1 VNWWRR
7 RGAGWVAL
15 GAVLLIGAVPVA
27 RDVLRPGEQQVSVE
41 AYDRTDDPRVIVA
54 LIESHPDFVLHRA
67 TAQEDAG
74 TVVLHVSMR
83 PPSRWLWSGGDI
95 AETRKIRVRLDH
107 PLAGR
112 EVRDGRLGNPVPE
125 R

>member
-1 VNWWRR
+1 MGWWRR
-7 RGAGWVAL
+7 GAAAWLVL

-27 RDVLRPGEQQVSVE
+27 RDVLRPGEQQVVVE
-41 AYDRTDDPRVIVA
+41 AYDRTDDPREIVA

-74 TVVLHVSMR
+74 TVVLRVSMR
-83 PPSRWLWSGGDI
+83 SSSRWWWSGGDI
-95 AETRKIRVRLDH
+95 AETRKIRIRLDQ

-112 EVRDGRLGNPVPE
+112 EVRDGRLGTPVPE